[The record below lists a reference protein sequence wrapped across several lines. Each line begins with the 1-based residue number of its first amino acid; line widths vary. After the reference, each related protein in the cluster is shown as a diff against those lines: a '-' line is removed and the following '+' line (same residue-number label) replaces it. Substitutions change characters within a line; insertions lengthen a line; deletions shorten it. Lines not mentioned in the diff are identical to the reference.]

1 VDREALERSGA
12 ISQVFMDRVEEKR
25 QEVNG
30 DPERLLA
37 AVDGLPRFRDNALAA
52 FREVLEREG
61 YLDSC
66 EPLEEARV
74 RVELLAA
81 LAPDLRAGNC
91 TPADV
96 ERLLILVPAPN

>member
-1 VDREALERSGA
+1 MDREALERSGA

-37 AVDGLPRFRDNALAA
+37 AVDGLPRFRDDALAA

-61 YLDSC
+61 YLDSR
-66 EPLEEARV
+66 EPLEEARI
-74 RVELLAA
+74 RVELRRRLP
-81 LAPDLRAGNC
+81 LTCGRAIARPLTWSGC
-91 TPADV
+91 
-96 ERLLILVPAPN
+96 